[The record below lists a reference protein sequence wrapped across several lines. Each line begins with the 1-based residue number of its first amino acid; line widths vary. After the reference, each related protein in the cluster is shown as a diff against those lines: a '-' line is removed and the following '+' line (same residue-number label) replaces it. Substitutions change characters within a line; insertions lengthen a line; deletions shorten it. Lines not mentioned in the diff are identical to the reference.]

1 MKIFVDKKINKLFYS
16 VILAMGSFIVLFIAF
31 STCNIK
37 NKILYL
43 GIFYFFSCV
52 FILISINSYL
62 KKDNEIMEE
71 AIVQIQEY
79 ISGNQD
85 MRIECDYEGQI
96 YRLFHEI
103 NSLVSILNAHT
114 EKELKSKEFLKEIIL
129 DISHQIKTPIAALNI
144 YNGIIQEEAE
154 DSPIIKEFSD
164 LSEKELDRIEIL
176 IKNLLTIAKFDTE
189 TVTMD
194 KSMENVSE
202 IMSSINNHFSY
213 RSKLENKQLKFSG
226 GDNINLFC
234 DRIWIIEGI
243 SNIIKNA
250 FDHTDKGDTI
260 YVEWKELGSIIQIV
274 IKDSGRGIHPEDI
287 NYIFKRFYRSRFS
300 KDTQGIGLG
309 LPLTK
314 SVITAHG
321 GTIEV
326 DSELNRGT
334 IFTINFLIATKL

>member
-16 VILAMGSFIVLFIAF
+16 VILAMGSFIVLFIVF

-144 YNGIIQEEAE
+144 YNGIIQKEAE
-154 DSPIIKEFSD
+154 DSPIIKKFSD

-202 IMSSINNHFSY
+202 IMFSINNHFSY

-250 FDHTDKGDTI
+250 FDHTDKGDII